1 MTSSTTQLKQFENS
15 KTQSRPETY
24 VKLSEKLIDK
34 VYYND
39 NLLFENNYDNLLCEN
54 NYDNLISS
62 LISKFSN
69 DILIDKDGA
78 FIDIKLF
85 SQVATFGQMSKHN
98 SELYFLIKGKL
109 NKIF

>member
-34 VYYND
+34 VYYN
-39 NLLFENNYDNLLCEN
+39 DNLLCEN

-85 SQVATFGQMSKHN
+85 SQVATFGQMSEHN